1 MDKLSLQNPVFATY
15 VIAATLMIL
24 KAVSMSWLTVIRM
37 MQVKGGFRSPEDI
50 KKTPLNRAPNPK
62 QLEPNERVERIRRIQ
77 LNDLENLPFFLVA
90 GFLFVLT
97 EPSLVLARWLLYG
110 YVVSRLLHFAAYF
123 TARTH
128 DTRATLWTVGSVI
141 LIFMTCRTANVRN
154 WHLCDKPTRPA
165 RVRFWVLT
173 GHLFARQPRRSLT
186 LPEVR
191 VDGHPTGAHIQFAAL
206 HRLKAAARDGRKT
219 HATSP
224 CRNPGCRCGRLQS
237 HDGSR

>member
-50 KKTPLNRAPNPK
+50 KKTPLNREPNPK

-141 LIFMTCRTANVRN
+141 LIFMTCRT
-154 WHLCDKPTRPA
+154 L
-165 RVRFWVLT
+165 L
-173 GHLFARQPRRSLT
+173 
-186 LPEVR
+186 
-191 VDGHPTGAHIQFAAL
+191 
-206 HRLKAAARDGRKT
+206 
-219 HATSP
+219 ATF
-224 CRNPGCRCGRLQS
+224 GY
-237 HDGSR
+237 